1 MTDTDELK
9 KLIRMRG
16 YTLNDVSKQIGI
28 SKTTLSYKINNKV
41 EFSVSEIKKIQT
53 ILNLTDTQRDFIFL
67 DMSRL

>member
-9 KLIRMRG
+9 KLIRMSG

-41 EFSVSEIKKIQT
+41 EFSVSEIKKIQA
-53 ILNLTDTQRDFIFL
+53 ILNLTDTQRDFIFF
-67 DMSRL
+67 RHE

>member
-53 ILNLTDTQRDFIFL
+53 ILNLTDTQRDFIFF
-67 DMSRL
+67 RHE

>member
-9 KLIRMRG
+9 KLIRMSG

-53 ILNLTDTQRDFIFL
+53 ILNLTDTQRDFIFF
-67 DMSRL
+67 RHE